1 MDSKNFVFET
11 SQIPAGQ
18 KTDATNTATGLPLYL
33 SNAFTFDDA
42 NQAARIFA
50 LEEGG
55 YFYSRLSNPT
65 VDALQTRMAALDG
78 GIGAVA
84 FSSGTAAIMGLIMT
98 VCQSGDEIV
107 AANNLYGGTIGSLS
121 GTMVAMGF
129 KSHFVDPK
137 DLNALEAAIN
147 DKTKIIFVESVG
159 NPNGDMLDFDAI
171 SAIAKKY
178 GILFVVDNTTPTPY
192 LFRPIEHG
200 ADLVVYSTTKYLAGH
215 GNVMGGV
222 VVDSGNFKWKD
233 NPRYP
238 LFNTPDKAYHDLVY
252 ANLGKE
258 AFCTKA
264 VAKTLRDLGGCMSPF
279 NAYMTL
285 LGLETLS
292 LRMKKHVENARA
304 LANFLNECEDV
315 EWVSYA
321 ELPDNPNYE
330 LAKKYFPNGFGGL
343 YTFGVK
349 GGVDGGKTVINN
361 IKLLIHVTN
370 FADSRSLLT
379 HPASTTH
386 AQMSKEEQLAGGVK
400 EETIRMSVGLEDVND
415 LIADLKQAFAK
426 IKK

>member
-1 MDSKNFVFET
+1 MDKNKYGFET
-11 SQIPAGQ
+11 LQIHAGQ
-18 KTDATNTATGLPLYL
+18 QPDPVTKATGLPLYL

-42 NQAARIFA
+42 DQAARIFA

-65 VDALQTRMAALDG
+65 VEALQQRMAALDG
-78 GIGAVA
+78 GVGAVA
-84 FSSGTAAIMGLIMT
+84 FASGTAAIMGLIMT
-98 VCQSGDEIV
+98 ICQSGDEII

-121 GTMVAMGF
+121 GTMTGMGF
-129 KSHFVDPK
+129 KSHFVDPN
-137 DLNALEAAIN
+137 DLETMESMIN
-147 DKTKIIFVESVG
+147 DKTRLIFVESVG

-171 SAIAKKY
+171 SDLCKKY
-178 GILFVVDNTTPTPY
+178 NLLFVVDNTTPTPY

-200 ADLVVYSTTKYLAGH
+200 ANLVVYSTTKYLAGH

-222 VVDSGNFKWKD
+222 VVDAGNFQWKD

-238 LFNTPDKAYHDLVY
+238 LFNTPDKAYHDIVY
-252 ANLGKE
+252 ADLKE
-258 AFCTKA
+258 QAFCTKA

-292 LRMKKHVENARA
+292 LRMKKHVENSRA
-304 LANFLNECEDV
+304 LAKFLSECPDV

-321 ELPDNPNYE
+321 ELPDSPNYQ

-343 YTFGVK
+343 YTFGVR
-349 GGVDGGKTVINN
+349 GGVAGGKTVINN
-361 IKLLIHVTN
+361 IKLFIHVTN

-386 AQMSKEEQLAGGVK
+386 AQMSEEERLAGGVK
-400 EETIRMSVGLEDVND
+400 QETIRMSVGLEDVDD

-426 IKK
+426 IK

>member
-1 MDSKNFVFET
+1 MSKQYQFET
-11 SQIPAGQ
+11 LQIHAGQ
-18 KTDATNTATGLPLYL
+18 KPDSATKATGVPLYL

-42 NQAARIFA
+42 DQAKNIFA

-65 VDALQTRMAALDG
+65 VDVLQQRMAALDNG
-78 GIGAVA
+78 VGAVA

-98 VCQSGDEIV
+98 VCESGDEII

-121 GTMVAMGF
+121 GTMRGMGF
-129 KSHFVDPK
+129 VSHFVDPR
-137 DLNALEAAIN
+137 DLETMEALIN
-147 DKTKIIFVESVG
+147 DKTKLIFVESVG
-159 NPNGDMLDFDAI
+159 NPNGDMLDFAAI
-171 SAIAKKY
+171 SALCKKY
-178 GILFVVDNTTPTPY
+178 KILFVVDNTTPTSY

-200 ADLVVYSTTKYLAGH
+200 ADLVVYSTTKYIAGH
-215 GNVMGGV
+215 GNVMGGII
-222 VVDSGNFKWKD
+222 VDSGKFDWHNE
-233 NPRYP
+233 RYP
-238 LFNTPDKAYHDLVY
+238 LFTKPDKAYHDIVY
-252 ANLGKE
+252 ADLNE
-258 AFCTKA
+258 AAFCTKA

-304 LANFLNECEDV
+304 LAEFLNECKDV

-321 ELPDNPNYE
+321 ELPDSPNYE

-349 GGVDGGKTVINN
+349 GGVAGGKTVINN
-361 IKLLIHVTN
+361 IKLFIHVTN

-386 AQMSKEEQLAGGVK
+386 AQMSEEERLAGGVK
-400 EETIRMSVGLEDVND
+400 QETIRMSVGLEDVED
-415 LIADLKQAFAK
+415 LIADLKLAFSK
-426 IKK
+426 I

>member
-1 MDSKNFVFET
+1 MDTKKYGFDT
-11 SQIPAGQ
+11 LQIHAGQ
-18 KTDATNTATGLPLYL
+18 KTDPVTKATNIPLYL

-42 NQAARIFA
+42 DQAARIFA

-65 VDALQTRMAALDG
+65 VDALQTRVAALDG
-78 GIGAVA
+78 GAGAVA
-84 FSSGTAAIMGLIMT
+84 YASGTAAIMGLIMT

-121 GTMVAMGF
+121 GTMVGMGF
-129 KSHFVDPK
+129 HTHFVDPK
-137 DLNALEAAIN
+137 DLQTLEAKIN
-147 DKTKIIFVESVG
+147 EKTRLVFVESVG

-171 SAIAKKY
+171 SAICKKHRV
-178 GILFVVDNTTPTPY
+178 LFVVDNTTPTPY
-192 LFRPIEHG
+192 LFKPIEHG
-200 ADLVVYSTTKYLAGH
+200 ADVVVYSTTKYLAGH
-215 GNVMGGV
+215 ANVMGGV
-222 VVDSGNFKWKD
+222 VVDSGNFEFKG
-233 NPRYP
+233 NARYP
-238 LFNTPDKAYHDLVY
+238 LMNNPDKAYHDIVY
-252 ANLGKE
+252 ADLG
-258 AFCTKA
+258 AGALCTKMI
-264 VAKTLRDLGGCMSPF
+264 AKTLRDLGACMSPF
-279 NAYMTL
+279 TAYMTM

-292 LRMKKHVENARA
+292 LRMQKHVDNARK
-304 LANFLNECEDV
+304 LAAFLQECPDV

-349 GGVDGGKTVINN
+349 GGVEGGKTVINN
-361 IKLLIHVTN
+361 IELFIHVTN

-386 AQMSKEEQLAGGVK
+386 AQMSEEERLAGGVK
-400 EETIRMSVGLEDVND
+400 QETIRMSVGLEDSKD

-426 IKK
+426 IK

>member
-1 MDSKNFVFET
+1 MSKQYQFET
-11 SQIPAGQ
+11 LQIHAGQ
-18 KTDATNTATGLPLYL
+18 KPDPITKATGVPLYL

-42 NQAARIFA
+42 DQAKNIFA
-50 LEEGG
+50 LEESG

-65 VDALQTRMAALDG
+65 VDVLQQRMAALDG
-78 GIGAVA
+78 GVGAVA
-84 FSSGTAAIMGLIMT
+84 FASGTAAIMGLIMT
-98 VCQSGDEIV
+98 VCQSGDEII

-121 GTMVAMGF
+121 GTMTGMGF

-137 DLNALEAAIN
+137 DLTALEELIN

-215 GNVMGGV
+215 GNVMGGI
-222 VVDSGNFKWKD
+222 VVDSGNFNWKD

-292 LRMKKHVENARA
+292 LRMKKHVENSRT
-304 LANFLNECEDV
+304 LAKFLNECPDV

-349 GGVDGGKTVINN
+349 GGVEGGKTVINN
-361 IKLLIHVTN
+361 IKLFIHVTN

-386 AQMSKEEQLAGGVK
+386 AQMSEEERLAGGVK
-400 EETIRMSVGLEDVND
+400 QETIRMSVGLEDVED
-415 LIADLKQAFAK
+415 LITDLKQAFAK
-426 IKK
+426 IQ